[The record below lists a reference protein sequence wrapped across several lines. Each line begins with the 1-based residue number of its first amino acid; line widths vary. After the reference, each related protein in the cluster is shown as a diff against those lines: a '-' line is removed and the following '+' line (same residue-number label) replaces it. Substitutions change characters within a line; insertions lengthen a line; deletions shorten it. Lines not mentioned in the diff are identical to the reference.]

1 MARGEATKIKVHF
14 KGTHDDFIVFVDDA
28 EVYHQWMTDKS
39 VPLAHFISTF
49 KVFATG
55 QQGAQGSYGAP
66 SDQTIET
73 EFGTSDEDTVIKK
86 ILESGES
93 QPMDMPER
101 QGSTN
106 HSFFYGGVK
115 S

>member
-1 MARGEATKIKVHF
+1 MQAPFAQAVLFISSSDSIHIPKPNITANNTLRLNTTIQSSPPPHTTTNTNNMARGEATKIKVHF

-55 QQGAQGSYGAP
+55 Q
-66 SDQTIET
+66 
-73 EFGTSDEDTVIKK
+73 
-86 ILESGES
+86 
-93 QPMDMPER
+93 
-101 QGSTN
+101 
-106 HSFFYGGVK
+106 
-115 S
+115 